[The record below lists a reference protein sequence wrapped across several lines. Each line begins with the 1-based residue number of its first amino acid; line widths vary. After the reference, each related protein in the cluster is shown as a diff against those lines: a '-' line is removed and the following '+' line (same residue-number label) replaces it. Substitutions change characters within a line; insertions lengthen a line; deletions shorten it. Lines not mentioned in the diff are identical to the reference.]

1 MKKYINIYDIY
12 AQIYLLP
19 FIKVTHDKSL
29 NGELELIFGWFNKE
43 LAITISKQ
51 KQMWKQVK

>member
-51 KQMWKQVK
+51 K